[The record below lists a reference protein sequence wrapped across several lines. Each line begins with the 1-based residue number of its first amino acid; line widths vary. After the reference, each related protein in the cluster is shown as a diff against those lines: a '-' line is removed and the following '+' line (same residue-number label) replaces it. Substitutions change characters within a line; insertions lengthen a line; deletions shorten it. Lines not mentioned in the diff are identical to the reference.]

1 MLGESPAQ
9 GVEGRRR
16 QHRLDRHEECALL
29 EANVIVEKGPD
40 LLQEGAEVFWGGH
53 RRRQRAREAVEVRV
67 LLPDPRGALGI
78 RALAAGKQ
86 DILLVRHVS
95 QELVPMEGE
104 IGSGR
109 PGRGPGTGLGRD
121 AVAGPAEGL
130 GLDEGGVMVAGK
142 GNEGGVPREP
152 LRPRRILRRPSA
164 SHGRH
169 YDAGGR
175 GGMRYHD
182 PMLGRDRPSSV
193 LCPSCGSLVG
203 VKDERCLT
211 CGRLRP
217 GMFGFGPLL
226 RAIGGD
232 MGFVSLVMWAC
243 GAVYIATLAVDRDA
257 GGSEGLLSF
266 LSPSGSSLFLFGAS
280 GATAVF
286 GYGRWWTVLSAGWLH
301 GGLLHIGFNMMA
313 LRDLGPLATHLYGT
327 ARTFIIYTV
336 AGVAGFLASSVA
348 GYVLRGGGLTVG
360 ASAAL
365 FGLIGAL
372 LYYGRRGGSRALR
385 DAAIRW
391 AIGGLA
397 FGFFIPGIDNW
408 AHLGG
413 LAGGYLASR
422 WLDPLLPERGDHV
435 LMALLCVVVSA
446 AAIVASVVAGLP
458 ARG

>member
-1 MLGESPAQ
+1 
-9 GVEGRRR
+9 
-16 QHRLDRHEECALL
+16 
-29 EANVIVEKGPD
+29 
-40 LLQEGAEVFWGGH
+40 
-53 RRRQRAREAVEVRV
+53 
-67 LLPDPRGALGI
+67 
-78 RALAAGKQ
+78 
-86 DILLVRHVS
+86 
-95 QELVPMEGE
+95 
-104 IGSGR
+104 
-109 PGRGPGTGLGRD
+109 
-121 AVAGPAEGL
+121 
-130 GLDEGGVMVAGK
+130 
-142 GNEGGVPREP
+142 
-152 LRPRRILRRPSA
+152 
-164 SHGRH
+164 
-169 YDAGGR
+169 
-175 GGMRYHD
+175 MRYD
-182 PMLGRDRPSSV
+182 DQMFGRDRASSV

-217 GMFGFGPLL
+217 GMFGFAPLL

-232 MGFVSLVMWAC
+232 LGFVPLVMWAC
-243 GAVYIATLAVDRDA
+243 GAVYIATLAVARDA

-266 LSPSGSSLFLFGAS
+266 LSPSGPSLFLFGAS

-313 LRDLGPLATHLYGT
+313 LRELGPLTTHLYGT

-446 AAIVASVVAGLP
+446 ASIVASVVAGLP
-458 ARG
+458 TGR